1 MKKFQRITTAI
12 LTVLC
17 ILQTYP
23 AKADGGSPFETNTYL
38 KGEALCTPFMQA
50 QTLYSTYGVVNG
62 HDMLFT
68 AANGSPALFSAY
80 DLDENKLVF
89 SGELKNAIA
98 PWAYLV
104 DSHSDVYVASEGN
117 LYKYWTDENRLDFLG
132 KAGTAKS
139 GYGLC
144 EDEDGNIYFGSYPMG
159 YIIKYIPST
168 GQLLDYHKVLEE
180 DGQQYVKALTYSG
193 GYLYAGT
200 YKDGVPRFF
209 KINKND
215 PTDQIEIPLPY
226 ENKEDP
232 LNWLNEMTLV
242 DGKIFMFVST
252 KTDNATLMVYD
263 TVTQK
268 FIENGF
274 NGKGKFKGLKV
285 SPALN
290 GKVYLQ
296 GGADTQILEYDL
308 SSNQVTETGVK
319 TPTREMG
326 HGLRGAGLV
335 TIENDP
341 ELPGTSVI
349 TMSYLEGKPFV
360 YNPET
365 KVLKELFDVEI
376 AGTPTKINTIIPAD
390 ENRILISC
398 LMGSKAALY
407 NTKTSQ
413 FEYFQA
419 GQAENMVF
427 YEGTAYLGN
436 YPNAIIQRYIPGV
449 TEKNAQESF
458 FKMGEMQDRPLGLY
472 AADRM
477 MFVGT
482 MPKYG
487 ELGGALGI
495 YHFDTKELEVYRNI
509 IKDQT
514 ITSVAYRDGCVYGTT
529 GIWGGLGSSPTTNTA
544 KIFVWDV
551 KNKKLILEETPKIPG
566 DTGSPAYLGKT
577 EFGPDGL
584 VWVAAKNLLF
594 AYEPQTGEIKKHIL
608 LSSSDATFRAASGGR
623 EYRLC
628 FDSDGLLYSNTGDQ
642 GILIVDTQTM
652 EYKLLRKEVNNQAI
666 TMLELDSDENLL
678 YVDSSSGTIINRIRI
693 LRGGSAMT
701 EQQMQQ
707 LSQKLSEAIV
717 LVKETGS
724 VFSGGQRKE
733 LSGNLILSETAY
745 FGDFDFL
752 QNLFHTRKI
761 YNSLTKTYTLL
772 TPKQLI
778 RISDLDA
785 GNASLETV
793 KDENGSLFYSLGEF
807 SALYGYQLY
816 PLGTGVCYLS
826 KTEIPLTDEEVDGL
840 NLYYRYFA
848 Q

>member
-1 MKKFQRITTAI
+1 MRKLERIGAS
-12 LTVLC
+12 LLC
-17 ILQTYP
+17 ILCAVYTCP
-23 AKADGGSPFETNTYL
+23 VMAEGSSPFETNTYL
-38 KGEALCTPFMQA
+38 KSEALCTPFMQA
-50 QTLYSTYGVVNG
+50 QTLCSTYGEING

-80 DLDENKLVF
+80 DLDDNKLVF
-89 SGELKNAIA
+89 SGELKDAVA

-104 DSHSDVYVASEGN
+104 DSHSDVYIASEGN
-117 LYKYWTDENRLDFLG
+117 LYKYWTDENKLDFLG
-132 KAGTAKS
+132 RASTAKS

-144 EDEDGNIYFGSYPMG
+144 EDEDGNIYFGSYPQG

-168 GQLLDYHKVLEE
+168 GQLLDFHKVLEE
-180 DGQQYVKALTYSG
+180 DGQQYVKALTYSD

-209 KINKND
+209 KINKDNLA
-215 PTDQIEIPLPY
+215 DQVEIPLPY

-242 DGKIFMFVST
+242 DGKIFMFMTT
-252 KTDNATLMVYD
+252 KTDYATLMVYD
-263 TVTQK
+263 TLTGEFV
-268 FIENGF
+268 ENGF

-296 GGADTQILEYDL
+296 GGNDTQILEYDL
-308 SSNQVTETGVK
+308 RSNQVTETGVK

-407 NTKTSQ
+407 DFKTAQ

-427 YEGTAYLGN
+427 YDGTAYLGN

-449 TEKNAQESF
+449 TEKNAQETL
-458 FKMGEMQDRPLGLY
+458 FKMGEMQDRPLGLC
-472 AADRM
+472 AADGM

-487 ELGGALGI
+487 ELGGALGV
-495 YHFDTKELEVYRNI
+495 YHFDTKELEVYRNV

-514 ITSVAYRDGCVYGTT
+514 ITSVAYHDGFVYGTT
-529 GIWGGLGSSPTTNTA
+529 GIWGGLGSSPTTSAA
-544 KIFVWDV
+544 KVFVWDV
-551 KNKKLILEETPKIPG
+551 KDKKLVLEFTPKIPG

-608 LSSSDATFRAASGGR
+608 LSASDAIFKSASGGR

-628 FDSDGLLYSNTGDQ
+628 FDSDGLLYSNTGDN
-642 GILIVDTQTM
+642 GILVADTQTM
-652 EYKLLRKEVNNQAI
+652 EYKFLKKEVDNAAI

-678 YVDSSSGTIINRIRI
+678 YVGGSGTQINRIRV
-693 LRGGSAMT
+693 LRGGASMT
-701 EQQMQQ
+701 EPQMRQTAR
-707 LSQKLSEAIV
+707 KLADAIV
-717 LVKETGS
+717 LVQDTGS
-724 VFSGGQRKE
+724 IYANGEKKAFAGS
-733 LSGNLILSETAY
+733 LSSADSSY

-761 YNSLTKTYTLL
+761 YNSLTKAYTLL

-778 RISDLDA
+778 QVSDQNIEKNTITTRRA
-785 GNASLETV
+785 
-793 KDENGSLFYSLGEF
+793 ENGSLLYDLKEF
-807 SALYGYQLY
+807 AALYGYQLH
-816 PLGTGVCYLS
+816 PLGNGMCCLS
-826 KTEIPLTDEEVDGL
+826 KSEIPLTEEEIDGL

-848 Q
+848 E